1 MQGAANKM
9 LLVDAGS
16 VKDLISQQM
25 KNTKRRTARL
35 MQLRRTKRENKILT
49 KDKTEPQ
56 HK

>member
-25 KNTKRRTARL
+25 KNMKRRTARL
-35 MQLRRTKRENKILT
+35 MQLRGKLNAAET
-49 KDKTEPQ
+49 
-56 HK
+56 